1 MVIWIRPL
9 IKKEVEENPFE
20 IVKVLDEKVI
30 VLLDP
35 ANSLEPEDVTWELFT
50 QKQIFRKNRN
60 KEL

>member
-1 MVIWIRPL
+1 L

-35 ANSLEPEDVTWELFT
+35 ANSLEPEDVTAELLS
-50 QKQIFRKNRN
+50 QN
-60 KEL
+60 